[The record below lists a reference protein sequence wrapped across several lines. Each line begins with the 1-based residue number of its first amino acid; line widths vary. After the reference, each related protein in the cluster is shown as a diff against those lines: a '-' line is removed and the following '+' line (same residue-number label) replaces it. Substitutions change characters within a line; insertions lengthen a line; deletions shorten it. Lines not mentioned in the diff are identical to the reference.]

1 MTLVQRKYTQ
11 THSFDFS
18 LLCSKIAT
26 LTIKNQYFAFAKL
39 KIMFHSLIT
48 MRSTT
53 EIQIL
58 KQFWDLGFFHVS
70 LNVHD
75 LLISKAIQNTS
86 TNHKAVEINILRDVS
101 RQQVTKERLLQ
112 KSPSQIDHFS
122 KSNGFWHSWNHR
134 CLYRI
139 HHRRYKDD
147 DWINWHNV
155 GPLHTLDSPSLILT
169 FKSWVG
175 FKCL

>member
-1 MTLVQRKYTQ
+1 MTLVRRKYTQ

-48 MRSTT
+48 MHSTT

-70 LNVHD
+70 LNVPWVA
-75 LLISKAIQNTS
+75 SKIPFLSPRA
-86 TNHKAVEINILRDVS
+86 
-101 RQQVTKERLLQ
+101 
-112 KSPSQIDHFS
+112 SPSVLVLRMVFLMPPSGPYGIIIFFVKNPWKYGKYGNLLCSDTFLS
-122 KSNGFWHSWNHR
+122 VISWKQWF
-134 CLYRI
+134 Y
-139 HHRRYKDD
+139 
-147 DWINWHNV
+147 
-155 GPLHTLDSPSLILT
+155 
-169 FKSWVG
+169 
-175 FKCL
+175 